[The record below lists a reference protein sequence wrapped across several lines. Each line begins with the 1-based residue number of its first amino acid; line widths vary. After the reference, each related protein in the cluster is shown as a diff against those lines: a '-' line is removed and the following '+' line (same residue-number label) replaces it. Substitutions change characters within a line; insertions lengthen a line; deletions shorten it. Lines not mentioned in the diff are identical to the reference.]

1 MASVVANA
9 DEYKRELVEL
19 RGAISISSS
28 KHDFISSIDNI
39 SEGASN
45 PGCVGDEINSRKEL
59 FSKLKFQYL
68 EQVTKEKFLRAIL
81 ETPPVYIEKGDIDAI
96 QDKNAGAKAALKEV
110 KNNVQK
116 KMAEIDEVTRE
127 VVLLNEEYET
137 KYKATDGTLQSFSEL
152 QERLE
157 ALVRNQKSA
166 SKQAAD
172 TIMGLPEEL
181 SDRDLRNVVPSFQRL
196 LELKENSLSQLSN
209 DLNMK
214 SQLQT
219 NQQLHIDKLRTKLE
233 SLRTSLKTVDK
244 SEVPNSQQ
252 NFAQWIKEMNEIL
265 LKLNGWEHVDVKIEN
280 NEITIASKDT
290 AVVLSEDLR
299 VMNPEDLIQYR
310 DIVHKINSTSD
321 PSSLVATLIS
331 AIKK

>member
-1 MASVVANA
+1 MASVVANT
-9 DEYKRELVEL
+9 DEYKRELVES

-39 SEGASN
+39 SEGARN
-45 PGCVGDEINSRKEL
+45 PSCVGDEINSRKEL

-96 QDKNAGAKAALKEV
+96 QEKNTSAKAALKEV
-110 KNNVQK
+110 KTNVQK
-116 KMAEIDEVTRE
+116 KMADIDEVTRE
-127 VVLLNEEYET
+127 VVSLNEEYET
-137 KYKATDGTLQSFSEL
+137 KYKATDDTLQSFSEL
-152 QERLE
+152 QDRLD
-157 ALVRNQKSA
+157 ALVQNQKPA
-166 SKQAAD
+166 SKQTAE
-172 TIMGLPEEL
+172 TMMGLPEEL
-181 SDRDLRNVVPSFQRL
+181 SDRDLRNIVPSFQRL
-196 LELKENSLSQLSN
+196 LESKENLLSQLSN
-209 DLNMK
+209 DFNMK

-219 NQQLHIDKLRTKLE
+219 NQQLHIDKLRSKLE

-265 LKLNGWEHVDVKIEN
+265 LKLNGWEHIDVKIEN

-290 AVVLSEDLR
+290 AIILSEDLR
-299 VMNPEDLIQYR
+299 VLNPEDLIQYR
-310 DIVHKINSTSD
+310 DIVHKISSAND
-321 PSSLVATLIS
+321 PSSSVATLIS

>member
-1 MASVVANA
+1 MANVVADA
-9 DEYKRELVEL
+9 DEYKREILEL

-39 SEGASN
+39 SEGARN

-96 QDKNAGAKAALKEV
+96 QEKNASAKTALKEV
-110 KNNVQK
+110 KSNVQK

-127 VVLLNEEYET
+127 VVLLNEEYEA
-137 KYKATDGTLQSFSEL
+137 KYKATDDTLQSLSEL
-152 QERLE
+152 QDRLE
-157 ALVRNQKSA
+157 TLVRNQKPS
-166 SKQAAD
+166 SKKAAE

-196 LELKENSLSQLSN
+196 LELKENMLYQLSN
-209 DLNMK
+209 DFNMK
-214 SQLQT
+214 NQLQT
-219 NQQLHIDKLRTKLE
+219 NQQLHIDKLRAKLE
-233 SLRTSLKTVDK
+233 SLKTSLKTVDK
-244 SEVPNSQQ
+244 SEAPNSQQ

-265 LKLNGWEHVDVKIEN
+265 LKLNGWEHIDVKIKN

-290 AVVLSEDLR
+290 AIVLSEDLR
-299 VMNPEDLIQYR
+299 VLNPEDLVQYR
-310 DIVHKINSTSD
+310 DIVHKINSSSD
-321 PSSLVATLIS
+321 PSSLVAALIS
-331 AIKK
+331 AIKE

>member
-9 DEYKRELVEL
+9 DEYKRELVES

-39 SEGASN
+39 SEGARN

-96 QDKNAGAKAALKEV
+96 QEKNDSAKAALKEV

-127 VVLLNEEYET
+127 VVSLNEEYET
-137 KYKATDGTLQSFSEL
+137 KYKATDDTLQSFSEL
-152 QERLE
+152 QDRLD
-157 ALVRNQKSA
+157 ALVRNQKPA
-166 SKQAAD
+166 SKQAAE
-172 TIMGLPEEL
+172 TMMGLPEEL

-196 LELKENSLSQLSN
+196 LESKENSLSQLSN
-209 DLNMK
+209 DFNMK
-214 SQLQT
+214 NQLQT

-265 LKLNGWEHVDVKIEN
+265 LKLNGWEHIDVKIEN
-280 NEITIASKDT
+280 NEITIASNDT
-290 AVVLSEDLR
+290 AIVLSEDLR
-299 VMNPEDLIQYR
+299 VLNPEDLIQYR
-310 DIVHKINSTSD
+310 DVVHKINSTSD
-321 PSSLVATLIS
+321 PSSQVATLIS